1 MTIEEIKK
9 YMKENSISQIEQNE
23 KSKISLQTLRKIF
36 CGKTENPR
44 IDTMQAIENALGL
57 NKKAT
62 EEPPQNIDNLIADL
76 KNMPKD
82 KQEELA
88 PVIQHLINAYKK

>member
-1 MTIEEIKK
+1 
-9 YMKENSISQIEQNE
+9 
-23 KSKISLQTLRKIF
+23 
-36 CGKTENPR
+36 
-44 IDTMQAIENALGL
+44 MQAIENALGL

-62 EEPPQNIDNLIADL
+62 EEPPQNSDNLIADL